1 MDSVRLFSL
10 QRRSVG
16 LQDCTLWVRKRTHQV
31 WQMSK
36 QQWAALIE
44 QRVELYGLVVGQSE
58 CAWRISFET
67 MVFVAWLRRSSRDAR
82 TKSARRVGL
91 I

>member
-1 MDSVRLFSL
+1 
-10 QRRSVG
+10 
-16 LQDCTLWVRKRTHQV
+16 
-31 WQMSK
+31 MSK